1 MAYNSS
7 KGPQQHG
14 DVQFEDDP
22 EDTQIDFENDFIAL
36 KTNGIQRFIINGSHI
51 TASVSLSS
59 SAAADFKSLNI
70 NGARATISDAGAFT
84 ATSLTAS
91 QGIRANEFSAA
102 GHMQAPVLIA
112 AGGAGI
118 ISGSGQGSFDSINIG
133 GGRASVSNVGV
144 ITAVSLTA
152 SAAGHFQ
159 SLQINGNRALI
170 DATGA
175 ITARELTASA
185 GIKATSV
192 SGSGAGA
199 FQTLAI
205 NGNRASIDANGAL
218 NVREITASA
227 GIKAV
232 AVSGSGAGSF
242 QSLAIN
248 GGVASISNAGGAVF
262 GAVTVTSV
270 TSSGAGGF
278 QSLTIN
284 GNHASI
290 DANGKTILRELTA
303 SSGILA
309 VSVSASAAGAF
320 QTLAINGNRASIDA
334 NGALSVREITAS
346 AGIKAVTVSG
356 SGAGT
361 FQSLSIHGGV
371 ASISN
376 AGAAVL
382 GAVTATSVTSSGA
395 GGFQSLAV
403 NGNRASINAL
413 GAATFREITSSAG
426 IKTTTISGSGL
437 ASFQLLNIN
446 NNAMTVAADG
456 AIGVNEEPGIG
467 CCFKIKAPAD
477 ESAMIFKFPSH
488 EVVLGIT
495 GSGKVTVGGLHL
507 VAKLNVTGS
516 DLDTLFEAKSNTRNP
531 AFRVAG
537 HGETFISGSLILKNT
552 EPTIYFS
559 SSHSPG
565 TPLGQIGYNSSDNI
579 LIQNDTINK
588 HIVFKVNDGGTTR
601 EGFRINGSVPEVVVN
616 EGSDSLVDFRVES
629 NNKTHMLFV
638 DGSTDKVG
646 INTATPG
653 DSLSVVGSTHMS
665 GSVRFHTALKVA
677 NYSLGVSDR
686 VVVFNPTNG
695 VTASLPALSDTNV
708 GITYTIKNISPHMIQ
723 VSASS
728 AQEDFIDG
736 LTTHDLPPGGPG
748 SGSFVT
754 VCGYAIGA
762 GFDWAVIAKN

>member
-242 QSLAIN
+242 QSL
-248 GGVASISNAGGAVF
+248 
-262 GAVTVTSV
+262 
-270 TSSGAGGF
+270 
-278 QSLTIN
+278 
-284 GNHASI
+284 
-290 DANGKTILRELTA
+290 
-303 SSGILA
+303 
-309 VSVSASAAGAF
+309 
-320 QTLAINGNRASIDA
+320 
-334 NGALSVREITAS
+334 
-346 AGIKAVTVSG
+346 
-356 SGAGT
+356 
-361 FQSLSIHGGV
+361 SIHGGV

-446 NNAMTVAADG
+446 NNTMTVAADG
-456 AIGVNEEPGIG
+456 AIGVNEAPGIG

-477 ESAMIFKFPSH
+477 ESSMIFKFPSH

-495 GSGKVTVGGLHL
+495 GSGKVTVGGVHL

-565 TPLGQIGYNSSDNI
+565 TPLGQIGYNSANNI
-579 LIQNDTINK
+579 VLQNNVNNQ
-588 HIVFKVNDGGTTR
+588 HIVLKATDNGVVKEGLRLDGA
-601 EGFRINGSVPEVVVN
+601 VPEVVVN
-616 EGSDSLVDFRVES
+616 QNGASGDNNTLVDFRVES
-629 NNKTHMLFV
+629 DNNTHMLYV
-638 DGSTDKVG
+638 QGSTDKVG
-646 INTATPG
+646 INTTTPG
-653 DSLSVVGSTHMS
+653 DTFSVVGSTHMS
-665 GSVRFHTALKVA
+665 GSVRLHTALKTA
-677 NYSLGVSDR
+677 NYSLGTSDR

>member
-14 DVQFEDDP
+14 DVKFEDDP
-22 EDTQIDFENDFIAL
+22 EDTQIDFENDFIAF

-51 TASVSLSS
+51 TASISLSS

-70 NGARATISDAGAFT
+70 NGARAAISEAGAIT
-84 ATSLTAS
+84 TVTLTAS
-91 QGIRANEFSAA
+91 QGIRANEFSAV
-102 GHMQAPVLIA
+102 GHIQAPAFIA

-118 ISGSGQGSFDSINIG
+118 ISGSGQGSFENISIG

-144 ITAVSLTA
+144 VTAVSLTA

-159 SLQINGNRALI
+159 SLQINGNHASI
-170 DATGA
+170 DANGA
-175 ITARELTASA
+175 ITVREVTASA
-185 GIKATSV
+185 GIKAASV

-199 FQTLAI
+199 FQ
-205 NGNRASIDANGAL
+205 
-218 NVREITASA
+218 
-227 GIKAV
+227 
-232 AVSGSGAGSF
+232 
-242 QSLAIN
+242 SLAIH
-248 GGVASISNAGGAVF
+248 GGVASISNAGTAVLA
-262 GAVTVTSV
+262 GVTATSV

-303 SSGILA
+303 SSGIMA
-309 VSVSASAAGAF
+309 VSISASAAGAF
-320 QTLAINGNRASIDA
+320 QTLAINGNRASINA
-334 NGALSVREITAS
+334 TGAATFREITAS
-346 AGIKAVTVSG
+346 AGIKAVSVSG
-356 SGAGT
+356 SGTGA
-361 FQSLSIHGGV
+361 FQ
-371 ASISN
+371 
-376 AGAAVL
+376 
-382 GAVTATSVTSSGA
+382 T
-395 GGFQSLAV
+395 LAI

-426 IKTTTISGSGL
+426 IKATTISGSGL

-446 NNAMTVAADG
+446 NNTMTVAADG

-477 ESAMIFKFPSH
+477 ESSMIFKFPSH

-495 GSGKVTVGGLHL
+495 GSGQVTVGGLL
-507 VAKLNVTGS
+507 LNAKLNVTGS
-516 DLDTLFEAKSNTRNP
+516 DLDMLFEAKSNTRIP
-531 AFRVAG
+531 AFRVEG
-537 HGETFISGSLILKNT
+537 SGQTFISGSLILKNT

-559 SSHSPG
+559 SSHNPG

-588 HIVFKVNDGGTTR
+588 HIVLKVNDGGVTR

-629 NNKTHMLFV
+629 TNNTHMLFV

-665 GSVRFHTALKVA
+665 GSVRLHTALKTA
-677 NYSLGVSDR
+677 NYTLTATDR
-686 VVVFNPTNG
+686 VVIFNPTNG
-695 VTASLPALSDTNV
+695 TTASLPALSNATV
-708 GITYTIKNISPHMIQ
+708 GLTYTIKNLSPHVIQ

-736 LTTHDLPPGGPG
+736 LSTHDLAASTAG
-748 SGSFVT
+748 SGSFIT
-754 VCGYAIGA
+754 VCGFAIGA